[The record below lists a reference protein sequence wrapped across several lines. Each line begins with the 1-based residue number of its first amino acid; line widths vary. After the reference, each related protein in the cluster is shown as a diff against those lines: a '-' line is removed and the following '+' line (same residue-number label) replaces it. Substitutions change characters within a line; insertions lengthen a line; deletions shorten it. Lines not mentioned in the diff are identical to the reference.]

1 MFGRPLM
8 VGDAHVP
15 AKGELAGEAAA
26 DAEDEDDDEDEAV
39 VPLDAVTLD
48 GAVGTS
54 KFVLLWKPQ
63 AVSRTEPRS
72 VAISVICFI
81 GRPLQSCMRA
91 HNFGRRKGLAAG
103 EASA

>member
-15 AKGELAGEAAA
+15 AKGELAGEADGAA
-26 DAEDEDDDEDEAV
+26 AAEDDEDEDEAV
-39 VPLDAVTLD
+39 VPVDAVTLD

-72 VAISVICFI
+72 VAISVMCFI
-81 GRPLQSCMRA
+81 VRPFTVLYARA
-91 HNFGRRKGLAAG
+91 QFT
-103 EASA
+103 